1 MVSRR
6 TRDNI
11 FCLLDTVMNCSQIV
25 TGYEIHIEWI
35 SYGIRDKTKNFRGM
49 RDMTWFFHRIQD
61 PYPPHCGSIITKRG
75 PTLRENY
82 CCISVV
88 SSCKCYFSCVKD
100 LFTCLL
106 LKKPWKRSRQNL
118 TVWLKLH
125 LRIFFFVTFNFF
137 RLLQQEQYWFN
148 SPFYWL

>member
-1 MVSRR
+1 MGPPMVSRR

-25 TGYEIHIEWI
+25 TGYEIQIEWI
-35 SYGIRDKTKNFRGM
+35 SYGYGIRQKISEGCVIWLD
-49 RDMTWFFHRIQD
+49 FFTGYRIHIH
-61 PYPPHCGSIITKRG
+61 PIVAPWTYT
-75 PTLRENY
+75 TRENH

-137 RLLQQEQYWFN
+137 RLLQQERYWFN